1 MTHDEV
7 KKAYHHILMDEYKDK
22 MGDIDWET
30 ASHQLA
36 DIATMAQGFDD
47 DDEDIQRLIRTDIE
61 LHLNPPKKTKTTKGK
76 RKKICH
82 ITIWKITAKT
92 VTAGAPPP
100 GVFEFEA
107 EAEVFYEDG
116 TSERLYF
123 SKADL
128 DIPMGWQVFSKSV
141 SEIEEEDI
149 CAFDK
154 YRVAEYSTNSKA
166 YASPYGDVLRK
177 LTEIYKIAV
186 KL

>member
-1 MTHDEV
+1 M
-7 KKAYHHILMDEYKDK
+7 
-22 MGDIDWET
+22 
-30 ASHQLA
+30 
-36 DIATMAQGFDD
+36 ATK
-47 DDEDIQRLIRTDIE
+47 
-61 LHLNPPKKTKTTKGK
+61 NK
-76 RKKICH
+76 RKRIRH

-116 TSERLYF
+116 TSETLYF

-128 DIPMGWQVFSKSV
+128 DIPMGWQILRKSAD
-141 SEIEEEDI
+141 EIEEDDFD
-149 CAFDK
+149 FDK

-166 YASPYGDVLRK
+166 YASPYGEVLRK
-177 LTEIYKIAV
+177 LTDIYKIAV

>member
-1 MTHDEV
+1 MTYDEV
-7 KKAYHHILMDEYKDK
+7 KKAYHHILMAEYKDK

-30 ASHQLA
+30 ASSQLA
-36 DIATMAQGFDD
+36 DITTIAQGFDE
-47 DDEDIQRLIRTDIE
+47 EDIQCLIRDDIE
-61 LHLNPPKKTKTTKGK
+61 HHLNPPKKTKATKEK
-76 RKKICH
+76 RKKIHH

-116 TSERLYF
+116 TSETLYF

-128 DIPMGWQVFSKSV
+128 DIPMGWQILRKSAD
-141 SEIEEEDI
+141 EIAEDDFD
-149 CAFDK
+149 FDK
-154 YRVAEYSTNSKA
+154 YKVAEYSTNSKA
-166 YASPYGDVLRK
+166 YASPYGNVLRK
-177 LTEIYKIAV
+177 LTDIYKIAV

>member
-7 KKAYHHILMDEYKDK
+7 KKAYHHILIDEYKDK

-47 DDEDIQRLIRTDIE
+47 DEEDIQRLIRTDIE
-61 LHLNPPKKTKTTKGK
+61 LHLNPPKKTKTTKEK
-76 RKKICH
+76 RKKIRH

-107 EAEVFYEDG
+107 EAEVSYEDG
-116 TSERLYF
+116 TSETLYF
-123 SKADL
+123 SKAEL
-128 DIPMGWQVFSKSV
+128 DIPMGWQILRKSADEI
-141 SEIEEEDI
+141 SEDDFD
-149 CAFDK
+149 FDK

-177 LTEIYKIAV
+177 LTDIYKIAV